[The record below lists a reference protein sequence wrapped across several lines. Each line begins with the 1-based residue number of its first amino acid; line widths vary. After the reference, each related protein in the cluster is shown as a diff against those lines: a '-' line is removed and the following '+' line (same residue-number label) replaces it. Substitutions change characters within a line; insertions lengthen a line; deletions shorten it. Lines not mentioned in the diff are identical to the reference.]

1 MKRGDLVLV
10 STPGDYGKPR
20 PALIIQS
27 DLFQEH
33 PSVTLCLLTSHLR
46 QTPLIRYEVEPS
58 TGNGLSSISQVQI
71 DKLMTVPRQKIGPVI
86 GRLSPKQMNEITKL
100 LVLWV
105 GVADECNT

>member
-10 STPGDYGKPR
+10 TTTGDYGKPR
-20 PALIIQS
+20 PSLIVQS

-33 PSVTLCLLTSHLR
+33 PSVTVCLLTSHLR

-58 TGNGLSSISQVQI
+58 IDNGLTATSQVQI

-86 GRLSPKQMNEITKL
+86 GRLSTKQMNEITKL
-100 LVLWV
+100 LLLWV
-105 GVADECNT
+105 GVADE